1 MTAPTTPSPDA
12 IRLSSSLQAT
22 GLSTGLGTI
31 GPTPPPDAPDLSPTP
46 APDARGPRPTPAHD
60 ARGPSPTPALQA
72 IGLSKTFGGQR
83 ALDNVDLVIA
93 PGEVHGLLGQNGS
106 GKSTLIKIVAGFH
119 APDPGGRLL
128 IGGNEIALPLP
139 PGRSRALGISFVHQ
153 HLGLI
158 PSLTVLE
165 NLLLG
170 RLAASRSLNLS
181 WRRLAA
187 EARTLFARYELALDP
202 MQPVSRLSA
211 VERALLAI
219 VRAVAEI
226 RGPGHHGAGVLVLD
240 EPTPFLPKRDVDRLF
255 TLIRGIVAD
264 GASVLFVSHDIDE
277 VREITDRVTVLRDGR
292 VAGSLLTRN
301 ASRDDVIEMIVGRR
315 LAAFAPTAPREAA
328 PARIT
333 VRGLSGQGVNDLSLN
348 LARGEI
354 VGITGL
360 LGSGYE
366 QIPYLLYGARDAVV
380 GEITLDSV
388 PHRLETTTPARS
400 VRRGVVLIPGDRA
413 THAAIGVLPITDN
426 ITMPIL
432 GNVTLPIRNNV
443 TMPTRGD
450 VPTPILGGSFLPW
463 ALARRRMTRH
473 AAQLGAKFGVT
484 PNRPS
489 LLLSALSGGNA
500 QKVVLAKWLQT
511 SPRLIL
517 LDEPTQGV
525 DVGARLQVFAAL
537 REAAASGSCILCASS
552 DYEQLAMLCDRV
564 LIFANGRVV
573 AELSGA
579 ALSKQ
584 EIAERCLLAPTQTQA
599 A

>member
-1 MTAPTTPSPDA
+1 MT
-12 IRLSSSLQAT
+12 SS
-22 GLSTGLGTI
+22 
-31 GPTPPPDAPDLSPTP
+31 
-46 APDARGPRPTPAHD
+46 R
-60 ARGPSPTPALQA
+60 TPALEA
-72 IGLSKTFGGQR
+72 IGLSKTFGGQK
-83 ALDNVDLVIA
+83 ALDNIDLLIA

-128 IGGNEIALPLP
+128 VGGKEIPLPLP
-139 PGRSRALGISFVHQ
+139 PGRSRTLGISFVHQ

-170 RLAASRSLNLS
+170 RLAASRSLTLS
-181 WRRLAA
+181 WRALAA
-187 EARTLFARYELALDP
+187 EARTLFDRYELDLDP
-202 MQPVSRLSA
+202 MRPVSRLSA

-226 RGPGHHGAGVLVLD
+226 RGAGVLVLD

-277 VREITDRVTVLRDGR
+277 VREITDRATVLRDGR
-292 VAGSLLTRN
+292 VAGSLVTAN
-301 ASRDDVIEMIVGRR
+301 ASRDDVIEMIIGRR
-315 LAAFAPTAPREAA
+315 LGAFAVAAPRQAA
-328 PARIT
+328 PARVS
-333 VRGLSGQGVNDLSLN
+333 VRGLRGQGVNDLSLD
-348 LARGEI
+348 LAAGEI

-366 QIPYLLYGARDAVV
+366 EIPYLLYGARKTML
-380 GEITLDSV
+380 GEISLDGV
-388 PHRLETTTPARS
+388 AHRLETTNPARS
-400 VRRGVVLIPGDRA
+400 VARGVVLIPGDRA

-426 ITMPIL
+426 
-432 GNVTLPIRNNV
+432 V
-443 TMPTRGD
+443 TMP
-450 VPTPILGGSFLPW
+450 VLGSGFLPW
-463 ALARRRMTRH
+463 ALARGRMARH
-473 AAQLGAKFGVT
+473 AAELGAKFGVT

-489 LLLSALSGGNA
+489 LPLSALSGGNA

-511 SPRLIL
+511 APRLIL

-525 DVGARLQVFAAL
+525 DVGARLQVFDAL
-537 REAAASGSCILCASS
+537 RQAAAGGSCILCASS
-552 DYEQLAMLCDRV
+552 DYEQLAILCDRV

-573 AELSGA
+573 AELAGA
-579 ALSKQ
+579 ALNKQ
-584 EIAERCLLAPTQTQA
+584 AIAERCLLAPTQAHA

>member
-1 MTAPTTPSPDA
+1 MTAPPTSALEA
-12 IRLSSSLQAT
+12 ISQS
-22 GLSTGLGTI
+22 
-31 GPTPPPDAPDLSPTP
+31 P
-46 APDARGPRPTPAHD
+46 APEAIGL
-60 ARGPSPTPALQA
+60 TPALEA

-128 IGGNEIALPLP
+128 IGGNEVALPLP

-170 RLAASRSLNLS
+170 RLASSRSVTLS

-187 EARTLFARYELALDP
+187 EARTLFTRYELALDP

-226 RGPGHHGAGVLVLD
+226 RGPDHDGAGVLVLD

-277 VREITDRVTVLRDGR
+277 VREITDRATVLRDGR
-292 VAGSLLTRN
+292 VAGSLLTRS

-315 LAAFAPTAPREAA
+315 IAAFTPTAPRLAA
-328 PARIT
+328 PAR
-333 VRGLSGQGVNDLSLN
+333 VRVHSVSGEGVKDLSLD
-348 LARGEI
+348 LTRGEI

-366 QIPYLLYGARDAVV
+366 EIPYLLYGARDTVL
-380 GEITLDSV
+380 GEITLDGV
-388 PHRLETTTPARS
+388 PHRLETTNPARS

-413 THAAIGVLPITDN
+413 AHAAIGVLPITDN
-426 ITMPIL
+426 
-432 GNVTLPIRNNV
+432 V
-443 TMPTRGD
+443 TMP
-450 VPTPILGGSFLPW
+450 VLGSAFLPW
-463 ALARRRMTRH
+463 ALARRGMARH
-473 AAQLGAKFGVT
+473 TGQLGAKFGVT

-489 LLLSALSGGNA
+489 LPLSALSGGNA

-511 SPRLIL
+511 PPRLIL

-537 REAAASGSCILCASS
+537 RQAASAGSCIVCASS

-564 LIFANGRVV
+564 LIFADGRVV
-573 AELSGA
+573 AELEGA

-584 EIAERCLLAPTQTQA
+584 AIAERCLLAPTQAQA